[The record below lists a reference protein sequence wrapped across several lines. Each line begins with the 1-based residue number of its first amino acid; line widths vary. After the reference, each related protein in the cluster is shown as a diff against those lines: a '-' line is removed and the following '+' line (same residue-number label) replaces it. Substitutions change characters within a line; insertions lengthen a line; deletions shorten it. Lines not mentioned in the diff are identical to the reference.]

1 MSSGVLS
8 ELWRQRVWY
17 SFLAPFFLVLTAFTG
32 YPILEAFRLSLFN
45 SNGMVE
51 EWAGL
56 GNFAFLL
63 RDRNYW
69 NAVANTLTI
78 AFLALPVII
87 VPAVL
92 LAVLVNGARFGQSAF
107 KVVLFAPWVTT
118 VVASAAIWAYLFN
131 PDPRKGLINF
141 VLGTIGLGGV
151 SWLSHPTTAKWAIVV
166 FDAWRTTG
174 YAMIL
179 FLAGLQAIPRE
190 YYEAAAID
198 GAGAIRAFRSITIP
212 LLRPVFVF
220 VIITGLISGM
230 RRFSEVYMFGG
241 VTGSPARAIQTVVLY
256 VYEYAFAGRFFGRAA
271 AAAFVLFLIILL
283 MTLINLRVLRAT
295 EDAA

>member
-1 MSSGVLS
+1 VTGSLLR
-8 ELWRQRVWY
+8 EAWRQRVWY
-17 SFLAPFFLVLTAFTG
+17 TFVAPFFVVLAAFTG
-32 YPILEAFRLSLFN
+32 YPIVEAFRLSLFN
-45 SNGMVE
+45 SNGLVE

-63 RDRNYW
+63 RDRTYW
-69 NAVANTLTI
+69 NALVNTITI
-78 AFLALPVII
+78 AFLALPVVI
-87 VPAVL
+87 VPALL
-92 LAVLVNGARFGQSAF
+92 LAVLVNSARVGQTFF

-141 VLGTIGLGGV
+141 ALSAIGLGTTT
-151 SWLSHPTTAKWAIVV
+151 WLAHPATAKLAIVV

-174 YAMIL
+174 YAMVL
-179 FLAGLQAIPRE
+179 FLAGLQTIPRE
-190 YYEAAAID
+190 YYEAASID
-198 GAGAIRAFRSITIP
+198 GAGPVRTFRHITIP

-241 VTGSPARAIQTVVLY
+241 VNGSPARSVQTVVLY

-271 AAAFVLFLIILL
+271 AAALVLFVIILA
-283 MTLINLRVLRAT
+283 MTLLNMRVLRAT
-295 EDAA
+295 EDRA